1 MNANIY
7 GLGFVSI
14 IIGLVEVAKR
24 AGLSSRYAPV
34 LAIVLGVLG
43 GFAIKSDPVEA
54 VFFGVAA
61 GLSSCGL
68 YSGARATFGD

>member
-1 MNANIY
+1 MSNY
-7 GLGFVSI
+7 FEVGLLVPI

-24 AGLSSRYAPV
+24 AGLTDRYAPA
-34 LAIVLGVLG
+34 LAVVLGLAG

-54 VFFGVAA
+54 VFFGVAT

-68 YSGARATFGD
+68 YSGVKASAGK